1 MVYLYIID
9 NWLICNHAQYFACF
23 APLAASPLFMLHFLH
38 GPDNYRREQRLR
50 ELLKAYKKKY
60 AVFSINTFDFDDSDD
75 ITRFKDLCS
84 QQTMFEDKKLAVIDN
99 VFASKASELAQT
111 VLKAA
116 TTNTSV
122 IAIIPAFTDETAR
135 NPRDRVLVPKDL
147 IFLLNKPA
155 VAEIFE
161 PLPEAKLAFFISAEA
176 KKRGIIVS
184 PEAADFLV
192 FALRRDT
199 QLIMNELDKIALYYN
214 EPERILS
221 RQDVELLVDYLESPD
236 IFSFINAASKQG
248 PIASK
253 LAPLE
258 RLFINQEEPAKIFNI
273 FAKSLYLDL
282 TAVRMLADY
291 DIAIKSGRL
300 DYETAFVDLCLK

>member
-1 MVYLYIID
+1 MIT
-9 NWLICNHAQYFACF
+9 
-23 APLAASPLFMLHFLH
+23 FLH
-38 GPDNYRREQRLR
+38 GADNYRREQRLR

-60 AVFSINTFDFDDSDD
+60 AVFSINTFDFDESDD
-75 ITRFKDLCS
+75 IARFKDFCS
-84 QQTMFEDKKLAVIDN
+84 QGTMFEDKKLAVIDN
-99 VFASKASELAQT
+99 VFAIKASDAAQDI
-111 VLKAA
+111 LKAA
-116 TTNTSV
+116 STNTSV
-122 IAIIPAFTDETAR
+122 IAFISQLTDETAR

-147 IFLLNKPA
+147 LFLLNKP
-155 VAEIFE
+155 VVTETFD
-161 PLPEAKLAFFISAEA
+161 PLPDAKLAFFIATEA
-176 KKRGIIVS
+176 KKHGINIS

-199 QLIMNELDKIALYYN
+199 QLIMNELEKIALYYN

-236 IFSFINAASKQG
+236 IFAFTNAASKQG
-248 PIASK
+248 PIAGK

-273 FAKSLYLDL
+273 FAKNQFIDL
-282 TAVRMLADY
+282 ATVRMLADY
-291 DIAIKSGRL
+291 DIAIKSGKL